1 MPWVSTWASYHT
13 AGPGVHEEKLKS
25 SEILRSALTFAV
37 RHVYQAAAPQYDNLF
52 ISMHVPHQDATGF
65 MPRKN
70 PNIQFVVSP
79 GREIVQ
85 VTLWSDSSVDSRGE
99 PRGLTRTQDHISNPQ
114 NPRSKLRC
122 VMYCITIL
130 RSSQRATVVFPVLPL
145 DQPYGLCS
153 LSSLPPPRDVIL
165 GL

>member
-1 MPWVSTWASYHT
+1 
-13 AGPGVHEEKLKS
+13 
-25 SEILRSALTFAV
+25 
-37 RHVYQAAAPQYDNLF
+37 
-52 ISMHVPHQDATGF
+52 MHVPHPDATGF

-70 PNIQFVVSP
+70 PSIQFVVSP

-99 PRGLTRTQDHISNPQ
+99 PRGLTRTQDHISAPQ

-122 VMYCITIL
+122 VTYCITIL

-153 LSSLPPPRDVIL
+153 LSSLPPPRDVIWDFEAAFQNHL
-165 GL
+165 NGQSIVCPIGGTSLFTTTPQDSLAGPTCTGSCPT